1 VEQLPSAARASNGNG
16 RSHAGEGWRQA
27 DAPQRTGGSEPRIA
41 SWTWHAGVFDSSGR
55 LTVNPKC
62 GGTTYADT

>member
-1 VEQLPSAARASNGNG
+1 MR
-16 RSHAGEGWRQA
+16 RSFAEVAIR
-27 DAPQRTGGSEPRIA
+27 R
-41 SWTWHAGVFDSSGR
+41 AGVFDSSGR

>member
-1 VEQLPSAARASNGNG
+1 MHERTLVLA
-16 RSHAGEGWRQA
+16 HD

-41 SWTWHAGVFDSSGR
+41 SWTWHAGVLDSSGR